1 MGTSS
6 SMKMVNGRVDERS
19 VAKAARVLKDR
30 GLTVSAYIRNSIEYV
45 ARTGVV
51 PDSGLPTLDNPGSLE
66 SLKATVK
73 KLESLPMPGKREYA
87 GLDEN
92 ELVERLRMERYGY

>member
-1 MGTSS
+1 MGASS
-6 SMKMVNGRVDERS
+6 YIKMVNGRVDERS

-45 ARTGVV
+45 AQTGIV
-51 PDSGLPTLDNPGSLE
+51 PDSGFPTHDAPGSLE
-66 SLKATVK
+66 SLKATVR